1 MSLCMNGGGAQAK
14 GFIEGRVN
22 QGWGKCPPT
31 MLPPFK
37 TALMLT
43 KAVFRGVCVGG
54 GGKSGAFT
62 SFETLPHTYVR
73 IS

>member
-54 GGKSGAFT
+54 GG
-62 SFETLPHTYVR
+62 
-73 IS
+73 